1 MNAPL
6 DISQIVRLRP
16 SALPLAFH
24 CPASIRNSGIL
35 INETNEAAG
44 AGSAAHELLCH
55 LVEDGTI
62 EWERVNE
69 ISDKHG
75 GADDQEVRMLC
86 GKACK
91 IWPQI
96 RDHFPRAMTEVRVEK
111 SLTVKDLCIAGTMDL
126 ISISGDVARIL
137 DWKTGRL
144 DSDYWQQVRAY
155 GCMILLEFPQLRE
168 CTVTIVWLRKGE
180 FENYTLTQ
188 ADAAEW
194 LRELESRVI
203 NWDGVYCPE
212 TKYCSNCPRGHECE
226 ARNRLVRRDVAA
238 IADLDMDSIDASIAN
253 MPAEQIIALTRKAK
267 TVAKYGAAVVDA
279 VKAAVM
285 RGQVIEANGVA
296 LTVET
301 EGRRELDTKKTWGVL
316 DQSFGFTD
324 DDFGEVVKMRA
335 SAVESRVAKNAGKG
349 NGAAA
354 VRDLRSKLELA
365 GAVEINEVFKL
376 VERRV

>member
-6 DISQIVRLRP
+6 DITQIVRLRP

-24 CPASIRNSGIL
+24 CPASIRGSGIL

-44 AGSAAHELLCH
+44 AGSAFHELVCH

-62 EWERVNE
+62 EWDRVNE

-75 GADDQEVRMLC
+75 GADDQEVRILC

-91 IWPQI
+91 IWPELQI
-96 RDHFPRAMTEVRVEK
+96 HFPRAMTEVRVEK
-111 SLTVKDLCIAGTMDL
+111 FLTVKDLKIGGTMDG

-137 DWKTGRL
+137 DWKSGRL

-168 CTVTIVWLRKGE
+168 CTVTIVWVRKGE

-194 LRELESRVI
+194 LRELEARVI

-212 TKYCSNCPRGHECE
+212 TKYCSHCPRGHECE

-238 IADLDMDSIDASIAN
+238 IADLDLDSLEASLAT

-267 TVAKYGAAVVDA
+267 TVARYGAAVLDA
-279 VKAAVM
+279 VKAAVLD
-285 RGQVIEANGVA
+285 GKAIEANGVE
-296 LTVET
+296 LTVES
-301 EGRRELDTKKTWGVL
+301 EVRRELDTKKAWGVL
-316 DQSFGFTD
+316 DEHFGFTD
-324 DDFGEVVKMRA
+324 EDFGEVVKMRV
-335 SAVESRVAKNAGKG
+335 SAIEKRVAKNAGKG

-354 VRDLRSKLELA
+354 VRDLKNRLELA
-365 GAVEINEVFKL
+365 GAVEFNEIFKL

>member
-1 MNAPL
+1 MNTPL
-6 DISQIVRLRP
+6 DMGKVVRLRP

-24 CPASIRNSGIL
+24 CPAAIRGSGIL
-35 INETNEAAG
+35 INETNTAAG
-44 AGSAAHELLCH
+44 AGSATHELLCH

-62 EWERVNE
+62 EWDRINE

-91 IWPQI
+91 IWPQLLPF
-96 RDHFPRAMTEVRVEK
+96 FPRAMTEVRIDK
-111 SLTVKDLCIAGTMDL
+111 SIELYGLKIAGTMDL

-144 DSDYWQQVRAY
+144 DSDYWQQIRAY
-155 GCMILLEFPQLRE
+155 GCMVLLEFPQLRE

-188 ADAAEW
+188 ADAREW
-194 LRELESRVI
+194 LRELEARVI
-203 NWDGVYCPE
+203 DWDGVYCPE

-238 IADLDMDSIDASIAN
+238 IADLDIDSIEASIAT
-253 MPAEQIIALTRKAK
+253 MPADQIIALTRKAK
-267 TVAKYGAAVVDA
+267 TVARYGEAVVQA

-285 RGQVIEANGVA
+285 RGQAIEANGVE
-296 LTVET
+296 LTVES
-301 EGRRELDTKKTWGVL
+301 EARRELDAQKTWSVL

-324 DDFGEVVKMRA
+324 EDFADVVKMRV
-335 SAVESRVAKNAGKG
+335 SAIETRVRKNAGKG

-354 VRDLRSKLELA
+354 VRDLRNKLELA